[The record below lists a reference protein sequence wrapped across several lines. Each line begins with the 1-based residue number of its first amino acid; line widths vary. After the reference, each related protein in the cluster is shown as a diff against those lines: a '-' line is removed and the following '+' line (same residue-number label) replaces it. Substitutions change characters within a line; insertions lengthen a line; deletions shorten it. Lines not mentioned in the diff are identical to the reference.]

1 MCFSFCLNKNEL
13 LLLAGFGLLY
23 QGLDLDRKGK
33 LIQDSQRLLC
43 SVIEILD
50 RHAAP
55 GAAEFKKVA
64 CTMMSV
70 GHFSKGARALDEGP
84 MLRRKS
90 DGNMP
95 APKTTPKSTR
105 KQLQAF
111 ASRLTS
117 NHSPSIKRESS
128 FCDRQVTL
136 PNVVNRSPTLY
147 TRSDSQNSV
156 SSVVSDPTHRHG
168 HRRIPSTTTTPRQG
182 SFCETPNLDYLA
194 FNNEPTQAS
203 RFCGHVFKDPEPDLL
218 TGFNQTQ
225 QLEAP
230 SGHVCPPSD
239 VISSYV
245 SPSVPANYDWASELL
260 AVPPELNNQAASANS
275 VLSFSEEELTSGEE
289 LSTCDLPINYQVVA
303 IPNVDGFGGLD
314 GLDNNF
320 AL

>member
-50 RHAAP
+50 RHTAS

-64 CTMMSV
+64 CAMMSV
-70 GHFSKGARALDEGP
+70 GHFSKSARALECP
-84 MLRRKS
+84 MARRKS

-95 APKTTPKSTR
+95 APKTTPKYTR

-117 NHSPSIKRESS
+117 NTSRGIKRESS
-128 FCDRQVTL
+128 VCDRRVIL
-136 PNVVNRSPTLY
+136 SNAVNRSPTLC

-156 SSVVSDPTHRHG
+156 SSVVSDPTHRQG
-168 HRRIPSTTTTPRQG
+168 HRRIPSTTTPRQG

-194 FNNEPTQAS
+194 FNDEPTQAL
-203 RFCGHVFKDPEPDLL
+203 RFCGNVFKDPEPDLL

-225 QLEAP
+225 QMEAP
-230 SGHVCPPSD
+230 SGHVCRSLD
-239 VISSYV
+239 GISTYV
-245 SPSVPANYDWASELL
+245 SPSVPANYDWASDLL
-260 AVPPELNNQAASANS
+260 AMPPELNNQPASANS

-289 LSTCDLPINYQVVA
+289 LSTCDLPVNFQVVA
-303 IPNVDGFGGLD
+303 IPDVDGFGRLD